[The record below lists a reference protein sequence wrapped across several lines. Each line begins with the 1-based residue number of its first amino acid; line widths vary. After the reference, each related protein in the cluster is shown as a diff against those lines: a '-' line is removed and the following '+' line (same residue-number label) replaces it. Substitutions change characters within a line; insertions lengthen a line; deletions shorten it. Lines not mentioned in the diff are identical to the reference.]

1 RPARPCEPSPLCHR
15 LLDGVRA
22 RAAGGGAAGGAKEP
36 HGRRQQRRAGAA
48 NGTGIEAGDVA
59 PAVPAAAADPGGG
72 IDMGFMVRARAKVFL
87 GQRAYISK
95 VVIFCV
101 PASDGNGGDV
111 GTGGPHRRT
120 LIVTA
125 WMGEAGGPLEDDA
138 DAGGHT

>member
-1 RPARPCEPSPLCHR
+1 RICSGACSAAPRQLVLLPLARASAQ
-15 LLDGVRA
+15 RA
-22 RAAGGGAAGGAKEP
+22 RSITRLGANACP
-36 HGRRQQRRAGAA
+36 RAPC
-48 NGTGIEAGDVA
+48 VA
-59 PAVPAAAADPGGG
+59 E
-72 IDMGFMVRARAKVFL
+72 
-87 GQRAYISK
+87 